1 MQKSHDVF
9 FDLLNIIDKVSYCL
23 LLFAALGTILNFNFF
38 SINVDNYGD
47 EIKIAHKF
55 MRYYSL
61 LLATLILL
69 FLLKVKYHKAVY
81 IECGGWAFLCLF
93 IPYILHQLPSIAQM
107 YNNNDFVY
115 IEWLFYANLLFLLI
129 ISMSNIR
136 KGKIFLFLLG
146 ILGLSHI
153 YLIPEFEK
161 ITALESCAE
170 GKCEQAVKMGI
181 VKIENNNIIY
191 ISKHDNSIK

>member
-1 MQKSHDVF
+1 
-9 FDLLNIIDKVSYCL
+9 
-23 LLFAALGTILNFNFF
+23 
-38 SINVDNYGD
+38 
-47 EIKIAHKF
+47 
-55 MRYYSL
+55 
-61 LLATLILL
+61 
-69 FLLKVKYHKAVY
+69 
-81 IECGGWAFLCLF
+81 
-93 IPYILHQLPSIAQM
+93 
-107 YNNNDFVY
+107 
-115 IEWLFYANLLFLLI
+115 
-129 ISMSNIR
+129 MSNIR